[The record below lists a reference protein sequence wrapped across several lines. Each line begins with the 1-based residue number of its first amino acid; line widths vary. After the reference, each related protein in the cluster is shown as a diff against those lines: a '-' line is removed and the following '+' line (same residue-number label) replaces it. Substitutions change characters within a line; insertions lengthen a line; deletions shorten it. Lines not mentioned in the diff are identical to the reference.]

1 MKSYFT
7 GSSPTWPYPCLR
19 PQRGWTWGTVSMN
32 FSRRRYCP
40 YISLFLISHHSSTFR
55 GSMSSHASSAG
66 GHDPT
71 QRRLTL
77 SNCLPFLSYTF
88 QGSIRRG
95 CTPGGTPLS
104 FPTKSII
111 RHLNSGWGS
120 SGRSTFRFTYTVS
133 FERAWR
139 FKWVLTQYCAGRSR
153 ILWTLICKEWTWADL
168 HWTALTTS
176 SLNSTCMRSVLHSRA
191 A

>member
-19 PQRGWTWGTVSMN
+19 PQPGWTWGTVSMN

-71 QRRLTL
+71 PRRLTL

-95 CTPGGTPLS
+95 CTPGGAPLLY
-104 FPTKSII
+104 PTITFTYYF
-111 RHLNSGWGS
+111 NS
-120 SGRSTFRFTYTVS
+120 SGRSPFS

-168 HWTALTTS
+168 HLTALTTS
-176 SLNSTCMRSVLHSRA
+176 SLSSTCMRSVLHSRA